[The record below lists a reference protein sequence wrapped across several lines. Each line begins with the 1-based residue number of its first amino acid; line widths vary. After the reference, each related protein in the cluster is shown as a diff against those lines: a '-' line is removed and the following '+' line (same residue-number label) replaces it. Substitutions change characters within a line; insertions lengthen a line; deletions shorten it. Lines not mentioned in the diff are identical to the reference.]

1 MKVLN
6 PILWILQVL
15 TGLLFLYSGYLKLFT
30 PIAQQA
36 AMYPWTGQVAPAF
49 LRFTGI
55 VDLLGGIG
63 ILIPF
68 LSISIYAASG
78 MVLLMISASVFHISR
93 GESSVIGFNIAIALV
108 AAFIVWGR
116 KRLA

>member
-15 TGLLFLYSGYLKLFT
+15 LAILFIYSGYLKLFT
-30 PIAQQA
+30 PISQQA
-36 AMYPWTGQVAPAF
+36 TMYPWTGQVAPAF
-49 LRFTGI
+49 LRFMGI
-55 VDLLGGIG
+55 IDLLGGIG

-68 LSISIYAASG
+68 LSIYAASG
-78 MVLLMISASVFHISR
+78 IVTLMVCASVFHITR
-93 GESSVIGFNIAIALV
+93 GEASVIGFNIVVAIV
-108 AAFIVWGR
+108 AGFIIWGK

>member
-6 PILWILQVL
+6 PILWILQVV
-15 TGLLFLYSGYLKLFT
+15 TGLLFLYSGYMKLFT
-30 PIAQQA
+30 PVAQQA

-49 LRFTGI
+49 LRFMGI
-55 VDLLGGIG
+55 IDLLGGIG

-68 LSISIYAASG
+68 LSIYAASG
-78 MVLLMISASVFHISR
+78 IVLLMISASVFHISR
-93 GESSVIGFNIAIALV
+93 GESGVIGFNIAIALI

>member
-15 TGLLFLYSGYLKLFT
+15 TGLLFLYSGYMKLFT

-49 LRFTGI
+49 LRFMGI
-55 VDLLGGIG
+55 IDLLGGIG

-68 LSISIYAASG
+68 LSVYAASG
-78 MVLLMISASVFHISR
+78 IVLLMISASVFHISR
-93 GESSVIGFNIAIALV
+93 GESSVIGFNIAIALI

>member
-6 PILWILQVL
+6 PILWILQVV
-15 TGLLFLYSGYLKLFT
+15 TGLLFLYSGYMKVFT

-49 LRFTGI
+49 LRFMGI
-55 VDLLGGIG
+55 IDLLGGIG

-68 LSISIYAASG
+68 LSIYAASG
-78 MVLLMISASVFHISR
+78 IVLLMISASVFHILR
-93 GESSVIGFNIAIALV
+93 GEASVIGFNIAIALI

>member
-49 LRFTGI
+49 LRFMGI
-55 VDLLGGIG
+55 IDLLGGIG

-68 LSISIYAASG
+68 LSIYAASG
-78 MVLLMISASVFHISR
+78 IVLLMISASVFHISR